1 MYGLTEAS
9 PRVSVLNVKKYNG
22 KIKSVGK
29 PIKGVK
35 IKIKK

>member
-22 KIKSVGK
+22 KIKVWVNPS
-29 PIKGVK
+29 KGLRLK
-35 IKIKK
+35 